1 MVLSLAVLNAWMSDL
16 GYSRLTHTTE
26 CPFRI
31 DTGASDDKE
40 STVDSNIEAGYLNSV
55 LNAVMS
61 FTALLFMMKFKFD
74 DDNKLEFINIVP
86 PVRNLNKSMSSI
98 YLLWL
103 IRIRLVH
110 LVFYVIISITFF
122 MWCIFLFIYPFIAA

>member
-1 MVLSLAVLNAWMSDL
+1 VVLSLAVLNAWMSDL

-74 DDNKLEFINIVP
+74 DDNKLEFIITNELAKQKIAKSIV
-86 PVRNLNKSMSSI
+86 NAIHQLNSI
-98 YLLWL
+98 G
-103 IRIRLVH
+103 R
-110 LVFYVIISITFF
+110 
-122 MWCIFLFIYPFIAA
+122 FLKLDKVENTYFDI